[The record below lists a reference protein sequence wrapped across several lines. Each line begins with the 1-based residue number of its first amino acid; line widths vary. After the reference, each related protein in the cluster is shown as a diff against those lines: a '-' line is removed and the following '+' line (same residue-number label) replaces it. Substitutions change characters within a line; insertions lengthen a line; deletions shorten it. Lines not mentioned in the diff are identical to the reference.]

1 MKKKS
6 AMLVILMP
14 SLIILLLASC
24 QKEAVYTKTVDEEIS
39 TVSNHGPVVRAYRDS
54 FDTPLRFVPDIG
66 GGWTYPNNAPAWFPG
81 SGEGNATHMGNVSV
95 YINSHTVR
103 NSGGGVIAYHSPVTM
118 FFASELS
125 AFQVPSNVSGISF
138 DDKGN
143 SVWMRIAP
151 EGLLSA
157 RVSPTRINL
166 DGPMLIVGGTG
177 KFTGATGETSFHG
190 YFNPQNLNEATF
202 WQNGWIAY

>member
-1 MKKKS
+1 
-6 AMLVILMP
+6 
-14 SLIILLLASC
+14 
-24 QKEAVYTKTVDEEIS
+24 
-39 TVSNHGPVVRAYRDS
+39 
-54 FDTPLRFVPDIG
+54 
-66 GGWTYPNNAPAWFPG
+66 
-81 SGEGNATHMGNVSV
+81 
-95 YINSHTVR
+95 
-103 NSGGGVIAYHSPVTM
+103 M

>member
-1 MKKKS
+1 
-6 AMLVILMP
+6 
-14 SLIILLLASC
+14 
-24 QKEAVYTKTVDEEIS
+24 
-39 TVSNHGPVVRAYRDS
+39 
-54 FDTPLRFVPDIG
+54 
-66 GGWTYPNNAPAWFPG
+66 
-81 SGEGNATHMGNVSV
+81 
-95 YINSHTVR
+95 
-103 NSGGGVIAYHSPVTM
+103 
-118 FFASELS
+118 
-125 AFQVPSNVSGISF
+125 
-138 DDKGN
+138 
-143 SVWMRIAP
+143 MRIAP